1 MPAKQTKQ
9 TEQTN
14 VIDVVT
20 NFSDLKS
27 LENARTRVQT
37 SKKSEQSSLD
47 FSNLPA
53 KILIKDIVL
62 KYFNVETIDGKTKI
76 TELLPTD
83 AKVQTYLKLETDEQK
98 ANSSVK
104 PSFGVMYVDALKL
117 NGKQKFLSENRL
129 FAQELVKEAQI
140 IRNGQ
145 NKMLKSKRLSNF
157 DDVILGSNNEI
168 LFELKGKS
176 LYTKAIDVF
185 AYKNT
190 AFSNFENNCIFDVSM
205 DDESVLNNV
214 TEYLNKKKEY
224 IFSTQ
229 PIE

>member
-1 MPAKQTKQ
+1 MAKKEKEQ

-20 NFSDLKS
+20 NFSNLKDLEDTRKS
-27 LENARTRVQT
+27 VQT
-37 SKKSEQSSLD
+37 SKKSEQANLD
-47 FSNLPA
+47 FSNLPT
-53 KILIKDIVL
+53 KILIKNIVL
-62 KYFNVETIDGKTKI
+62 KYFNVETTNGKTTI

-83 AKVQTYLKLETDEQK
+83 EKVQTYLKLDTDKQK
-98 ANSSVK
+98 VQSTVK
-104 PSFGVMYVDALKL
+104 PSFGVMYVDANKP
-117 NGKQKFLSENRL
+117 NGKEKFLSENRL
-129 FAQELVKEAQI
+129 FAQELLKEVQT

-145 NKMLKSKRLSNF
+145 NKMLKSKRLSDFSN
-157 DDVILGSNNEI
+157 IINGSNNEI

-176 LYTKAIDVF
+176 LYTKAIEVY

-190 AFSNFENNCIFDVSM
+190 AFSNFESNCIFDINTS
-205 DDESVLNNV
+205 DENVLNNV